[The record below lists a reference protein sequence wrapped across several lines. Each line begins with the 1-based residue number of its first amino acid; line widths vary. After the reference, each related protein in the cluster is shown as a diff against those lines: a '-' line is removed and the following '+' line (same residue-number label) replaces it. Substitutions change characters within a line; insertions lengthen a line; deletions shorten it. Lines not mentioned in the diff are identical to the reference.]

1 MTPTSLY
8 CQFLNNLLQFNNF
21 HGFPWSIYSF
31 TPFSSTICETCYV
44 NNGTETEEKNIQLLN
59 LGGLS
64 MLHLLSW
71 LRFCY
76 QLPVWFGL
84 GITTRLHHT
93 ASLLRLTMTFFK
105 ILFHFSIE
113 MVRRQILAT
122 RKEKVVQWLAE
133 TNDTVLGLN

>member
-1 MTPTSLY
+1 
-8 CQFLNNLLQFNNF
+8 
-21 HGFPWSIYSF
+21 
-31 TPFSSTICETCYV
+31 
-44 NNGTETEEKNIQLLN
+44 
-59 LGGLS
+59 